1 MDKTHVWTVIALL
14 AAVTLV
20 SRMSFIAFS
29 AHLQLPRLLRR
40 ALPYL
45 APAILAAIIAGQ
57 VFPAGADGG
66 PSLDLPRLGAALLAL
81 AVAWRTRSTM
91 ATIGV
96 GMAALWGL
104 QALLR

>member
-1 MDKTHVWTVIALL
+1 METAYVWTVIALL

-29 AHLQLPRLLRR
+29 AHLPLPQLLRR

-45 APAILAAIIAGQ
+45 APAILAAIIANQ
-57 VFPAGADGG
+57 VFPPGTDGG
-66 PSLDLPRLGAALLAL
+66 PSVDLPRLGAALLAF

-91 ATIGV
+91 ATIGI
-96 GMAALWGL
+96 GMLALWGL

>member
-1 MDKTHVWTVIALL
+1 MEETYVWAVIALL
-14 AAVTLV
+14 AAATLV

-29 AHLQLPRLLRR
+29 AHLRLPPLLRR
-40 ALPYL
+40 ALAYL
-45 APAILAAIIAGQ
+45 APAILAAIIVDQ
-57 VFPAGADGG
+57 VFPATAAG

-91 ATIGV
+91 ATIGT
-96 GMAALWGL
+96 GMLALWAL